1 MICYKTSHLIIFFC
15 IKVKGSWSFIEYY
28 QFSII
33 VDKEDQSIDI
43 SDILRDMDAKYI
55 WAKNLLEGD
64 EAKKQVVE
72 ESKILENRNTSQ
84 HKTLNW

>member
-1 MICYKTSHLIIFFC
+1 MA
-15 IKVKGSWSFIEYY
+15 SWSFIEYY

>member
-1 MICYKTSHLIIFFC
+1 
-15 IKVKGSWSFIEYY
+15 
-28 QFSII
+28 
-33 VDKEDQSIDI
+33 
-43 SDILRDMDAKYI
+43 MDAKYI